1 MDYQQYRASLIKGY
15 YDHQLEALM
24 SRFDPDRKT
33 VILLPGGMGSQLERT
48 EHAYPATPNVIN
60 DVVWLDLG
68 IAPPKYDARK
78 MEIDDAGKDKEG
90 FVVAA
95 HGPVSFFT
103 ETPYG
108 ELEDHAR
115 ARGWNYG
122 VFGFDW
128 RRPLTESSGYFKSFI
143 LDFRQRVRSDFG
155 KKRDPIPKLTIIGHS
170 MGGLVCTDA
179 LRDARFSGLGFNA
192 VMTIGTPFYGT
203 STHQDR
209 YFIGVSLLNRLYK
222 GEGGA
227 RNVVRIVASLPGP
240 YTLMF
245 LSKTVY
251 DRDHAKIGLD
261 RYPQFDPDGNVS
273 DPFDRAMMRR
283 WPKVVRDHWQYI
295 DGSRNEMV
303 AIAAPINA
311 NIAPKFFNVR
321 SALDTRT
328 AVELI
333 WNDIDGDRIDPAV
346 GPSPLAGLAGPGDGT
361 VPAWSAFH
369 AYCKN
374 RHDLK
379 QAKDHATLLEHEEVL
394 TLIEGVVTT
403 GKLSTG
409 RRRPRGKA
417 AGKGRGKGRGKGGA
431 KGPAV
436 ASPPKVNRAV
446 TKWAAESRDGQAS
459 PPAELFEK
467 PVQRAFLA
475 CLIDG
480 TKPRM
485 VGTTPHKAGRRPK
498 AARKSK
504 PARKRKSGSR

>member
-1 MDYQQYRASLIKGY
+1 MGGLIAMDYERYRTSLIKGY
-15 YDHQLEALM
+15 YDYQLETLM
-24 SRFDPDRKT
+24 SGFDPDRKT

-48 EHAYPATPNVIN
+48 EDAYPASPNVIN
-60 DVVWLDLG
+60 DVIWLDPG
-68 IAPPKYDARK
+68 IAFPKYDALK
-78 MEIDDAGKDKEG
+78 MEIDDEGKDKKA
-90 FVVAA
+90 FVIAA

-108 ELEDHAR
+108 ELKDHAR

-128 RRPLTESSGYFKSFI
+128 RRPLKESSKYFKRFI
-143 LDFRQRVRSDFG
+143 LDFQQRVRDDFG
-155 KKRDPIPKLTIIGHS
+155 KKYDPIPKLTIIGHS
-170 MGGLVCTDA
+170 MGGLVGTDA
-179 LRDARFSGLGFNA
+179 LRDASFSGLGFNA
-192 VMTIGTPFYGT
+192 IMTIATPFYGT
-203 STHQDR
+203 SNHQNA
-209 YFIGVSLLNRLYK
+209 YFIGVPQLNTIYK
-222 GEGGA
+222 A
-227 RNVVRIVASLPGP
+227 KNVVRVVASLPGP

-261 RYPQFDPDGNVS
+261 RYPQFDPSSKVS

-283 WPKVVRDHWQYI
+283 WPKVVRDHWKYI
-295 DGSRNEMV
+295 DGSKNEMID
-303 AIAAPINA
+303 IAAPINA

-321 SALDTRT
+321 SALDIRT

-333 WNDIDGDRIDPAV
+333 WNNIDGDRIDPAI

-374 RHDLK
+374 RHDLT
-379 QAKDHATLLEHEEVL
+379 QTKDQLHANLLEHEEVL
-394 TLIEGVVTT
+394 TLIENVVTT
-403 GKLSTG
+403 GKLSARLG
-409 RRRPRGKA
+409 KPRGKG
-417 AGKGRGKGRGKGGA
+417 AGKGGGKGA

-436 ASPPKVNRAV
+436 ASSQKVSRAV
-446 TKWAAESRDGQAS
+446 TKWAAKSSREQE
-459 PPAELFEK
+459 PPPPLFEK

-475 CLIDG
+475 SLMDG

-485 VGTTPHKAGRRPK
+485 VRTTPRMAGRQ
-498 AARKSK
+498 SK
-504 PARKRKSGSR
+504 PARKRKSGRS